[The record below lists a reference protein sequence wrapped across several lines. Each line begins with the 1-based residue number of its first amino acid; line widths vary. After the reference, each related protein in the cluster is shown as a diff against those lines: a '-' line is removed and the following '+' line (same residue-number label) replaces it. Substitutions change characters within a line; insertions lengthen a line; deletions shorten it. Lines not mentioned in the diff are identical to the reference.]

1 MSTVMIVDDSSALRE
16 MIAGLLSQA
25 GMTIL
30 EAKDGLEAQQKLQA
44 STPDLVV
51 LDIVMPNMNGYELCR
66 WIKNNPGTQDVPV
79 VICSS
84 KGEEFDRYWG
94 MKQGA
99 DAYIS
104 KPFRPNEMV
113 ETVKQL
119 LRGKG

>member
-1 MSTVMIVDDSSALRE
+1 MSTVLIVDDSSALRE
-16 MIAGLLSQA
+16 MIAGLLVNA

-30 EAKDGLEAQQKLQA
+30 EAKDGSEAQQKIEA
-44 STPDLVV
+44 NPPDLVV
-51 LDIVMPNMNGYELCR
+51 LDIVMPNMNGYELTR
-66 WIKNNPGTQDVPV
+66 WIKTNPKTKDVPV

-99 DAYIS
+99 DAYIA
-104 KPFRPNEMV
+104 KPFRPTEMV

-119 LRGKG
+119 LRSR

>member
-1 MSTVMIVDDSSALRE
+1 MSTVLIVDDSSALRE
-16 MIAGLLSQA
+16 MIAGLLVNV

-30 EAKDGLEAQQKLQA
+30 EAKDGAEAQQKIEA
-44 STPDLVV
+44 SPQDLVV
-51 LDIVMPNMNGYELCR
+51 LDIVMPNMNGYELTR
-66 WIKNNPGTQDVPV
+66 WIKTNPKTKDVPV

-99 DAYIS
+99 DAYIA

-119 LRGKG
+119 LRSR